1 MTKQDTLKSK
11 TVTGLLW
18 TLIDIFSNQG
28 IQIIIQIVLA
38 RLLTPKDFG
47 LIGMLTV
54 FIAISQTIVDSGFSN
69 ALIREKSPSQTDYS
83 TVFYFNFFISIFLYL
98 ILYISSAGI
107 ASFYKEPQL
116 VNLLRF
122 LSLIVIIN
130 SFGLIQRTILTKKL
144 DFKTQTI
151 VNFISSILSGLLA
164 ILLAYR
170 GFGVWSLVVR
180 TIIMQLIQSVLFM
193 LLNKWK
199 PSFIFSIN
207 SFKRL
212 FGFGSKLLA
221 SEILNTLYNNLY
233 YLLIGKFYSPRELG
247 YYTNAQKI
255 RDAAS
260 SSITTS
266 VQKVS
271 YPVLSTLQEEN
282 SRLIFAYKKIIKNT
296 VYVTF
301 PIMLGLAAIAD
312 PLFNLL
318 LGEKWNQAI
327 IYFQILCIA
336 GTLFPLHAINLN
348 VLQVKGRSDLFLRLE
363 VIKKAISL
371 IIIAIALFYGA
382 DIIVLLLITILNSVV
397 SFFINTYYS
406 KKLLNYSTL
415 EQIRDLSPALIISI
429 IMATTIFLLSVL
441 LSYSIMIILI
451 IQVLS
456 GIFLYIAL
464 SKFFKIKELETIYLI
479 TPIVKLS

>member
-479 TPIVKLS
+479 IKSFINK